1 MTECT
6 QILAEKWKLMSA
18 KDKAKYKEQQLEL
31 SEQYLMELK
40 RYEKD
45 LAIFRR
51 ENPDVVIEERKRG
64 RPRKYPLTSPA
75 SSSPSSPDS
84 SSSDQSGK
92 RKRGRPRKHPLPVDV
107 QLPVKKRAKIAKS
120 QHGPKSKP
128 TQDDVVLSLMDDN
141 YKDIMYGHFRMLG
154 VNRVK
159 EEEDEAIEKVFA
171 LLKRRVGRDGSFF
184 KRVQATGTYVVVP
197 ENEARSSELPFHLCL
212 CISVTC
218 AFR

>member
-1 MTECT
+1 VFSKRVT
-6 QILAEKWKLMSA
+6 
-18 KDKAKYKEQQLEL
+18 LEL
-31 SEQYLMELK
+31 MCGV
-40 RYEKD
+40 
-45 LAIFRR
+45 
-51 ENPDVVIEERKRG
+51 PG
-64 RPRKYPLTSPA
+64 
-75 SSSPSSPDS
+75 SSSFDCVVCYFDLLMFPENLCPDS
-84 SSSDQSGK
+84 SSSSSSSSYQPGK

-128 TQDDVVLSLMDDN
+128 AQDDVVLSLMDDY
-141 YKDIMYGHFRMLG
+141 YKDIMYSHFRMLG

-159 EEEDEAIEKVFA
+159 EEEDEAIEKVFT

-184 KRVQATGTYVVVP
+184 KRVQATGTYVVVS
-197 ENEARSSELPFHLCL
+197 ENEARSSESSFHF